1 MGILNGLWEWLTSL
15 GPNGGTASGQGDQG
29 HGIDPNG

>member
-1 MGILNGLWEWLTSL
+1 MGILNGIWEWLSSL
-15 GPNGGTASGQGDQG
+15 WPNGTVSGQGDQG